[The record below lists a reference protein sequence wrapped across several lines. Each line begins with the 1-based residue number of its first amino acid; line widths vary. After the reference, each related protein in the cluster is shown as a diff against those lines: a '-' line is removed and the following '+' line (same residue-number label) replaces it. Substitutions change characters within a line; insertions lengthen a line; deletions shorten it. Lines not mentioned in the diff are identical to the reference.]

1 VIETE
6 YLFPRYPRLA
16 LLSSLIVKTTH
27 PGHSFTRP
35 RPKPMGRAKPKKNPA
50 PGFPDAGRFSGFV
63 YMIRA
68 PTPRLGLSCGSC
80 EGYHWVFPCK
90 HGRAKPITSE
100 DFARVELVPVWACMI
115 IEVSYLL
122 A

>member
-16 LLSSLIVKTTH
+16 LLSSLIVKT
-27 PGHSFTRP
+27 
-35 RPKPMGRAKPKKNPA
+35 MGRAKPKKNPA

>member
-1 VIETE
+1 
-6 YLFPRYPRLA
+6 
-16 LLSSLIVKTTH
+16 LSKE
-27 PGHSFTRP
+27 PFQARSFVRP
-35 RPKPMGRAKPKKNPA
+35 RPKPMGRSKPKKNPHPVSRMRVA
-50 PGFPDAGRFSGFV
+50 DFRFF

-68 PTPRLGLSCGSC
+68 PTPGLSLSCGSC
-80 EGYHWVFPCK
+80 EGYHLVFPCK

-100 DFARVELVPVWACMI
+100 ISARVALVPVWACMI